1 MGHYLMQASYT
12 PDAWAALIENP
23 QIRPEFVRPR
33 VQALGG
39 DIEGRWLSYDE
50 HDVVLLLN
58 MPDEVS
64 MAALWMASASGPH
77 IKAMKITPLMSWE
90 DGLQAMKK
98 ATLAV
103 HAPPSG
109 GAES

>member
-1 MGHYLMQASYT
+1 MAHYLMQATYS
-12 PDAWAALIENP
+12 PEAWAALIKDP

-39 DIEGRWLSYDE
+39 DIEGAWLSFDE

-64 MAALWMASASGPH
+64 MAAFSMASSSGSH
-77 IKAMKITPLMSWE
+77 IKSVKVTPLMAWE
-90 DGLQAMKK
+90 TGLEALRK
-98 ATLAV
+98 ASLAV
-103 HAPPSG
+103 HPAP
-109 GAES
+109 GAD